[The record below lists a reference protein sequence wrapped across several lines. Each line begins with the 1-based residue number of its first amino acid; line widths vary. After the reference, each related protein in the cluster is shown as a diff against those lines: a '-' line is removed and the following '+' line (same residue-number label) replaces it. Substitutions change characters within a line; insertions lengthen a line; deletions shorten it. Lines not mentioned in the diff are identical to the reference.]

1 MPRTVLIAGVAG
13 FTCAGLS
20 QRIQQQAER
29 VVGFDN
35 LNDNYNPSFKKAR
48 LLQIEAVDPSGA
60 LLFVRLVLEDCDLLM
75 ALIAE
80 EKPTVVV
87 NLAAQTGNRYLL
99 EKSTLYVQSDWVGLN
114 PPHPSTPV

>member
-20 QRIQQQAER
+20 QRIQQQAEW

-48 LLQIEAVDPSGA
+48 LLQIEADDPSAA
-60 LLFVRLVLEDCDLLM
+60 LLFVRLV
-75 ALIAE
+75 
-80 EKPTVVV
+80 
-87 NLAAQTGNRYLL
+87 L

-114 PPHPSTPV
+114 PPHPSRPVLNGLWWHRDFHRVSPS